1 MAGFG
6 FTFAAT
12 SLTTIGLITMTK
24 KATLT
29 TAAAL
34 LLVGVGAIALVNL
47 GDSPA
52 TETANNPGTASTRP
66 GNTNVGGSSESTRTS
81 RPKPRDPAE
90 NPEFVSKYGESRT
103 NLSKQVATNVI
114 GLLEDAVGMGEL
126 ASTGGLSKAF
136 GGGRG
141 GLQMGLG
148 RLGRDLKLTEEQQE
162 KAAALY
168 TDYQKRQL
176 ENLKGS
182 VENLKK
188 DPTALMQTLLAS
200 DAFSRGKITEDEYKQ
215 SQTSAAENLK
225 GVINPLDRKNFTGGN
240 PRKDETFNREFQT
253 LLDPTQAETY
263 QAAIAADQ
271 ANPEEKSNAGDI
283 SNLPAMELE
292 KLDGTVIAAKKMTSG
307 LKQMM
312 EGMGGLQ
319 DLGPLIDQ
327 QRKQQPPAGE

>member
-1 MAGFG
+1 
-6 FTFAAT
+6 
-12 SLTTIGLITMTK
+12 MTK

-47 GDSPA
+47 GDSPSS
-52 TETANNPGTASTRP
+52 ETATNPATSTKKP
-66 GNTNVGGSSESTRTS
+66 DVNTVSSSSESTRTS
-81 RPKPRDPAE
+81 RSKPRDPAE

-103 NLSKQVATNVI
+103 NLSKQVANNVI

-126 ASTGGLSKAF
+126 ASNGGLSKAF

-141 GLQMGLG
+141 GLLMGLG
-148 RLGRDLKLTEEQQE
+148 KLGRDLKLTEEQQE

-168 TDYQKRQL
+168 ADYQKRQL
-176 ENLKGS
+176 EKLKVS

-200 DAFSRGKITEDEYKQ
+200 DAYSRGKITEDEYKQ

-225 GVINPLDRKNFTGGN
+225 GVMNPLDRKNFSGGN
-240 PRKDETFNREFQT
+240 PRQDETFNREFQT

-263 QAAIAADQ
+263 QAAIAAEQ
-271 ANPEEKSNAGDI
+271 ANPEERKNAGNI

-292 KLDGTVIAAKKMTSG
+292 KLDSTVIAAKKMTSG
-307 LKQMM
+307 FRQVM

-319 DLGPLIDQ
+319 DLGPLMEQ
-327 QRKQQPPAGE
+327 QRKQQAPEGE